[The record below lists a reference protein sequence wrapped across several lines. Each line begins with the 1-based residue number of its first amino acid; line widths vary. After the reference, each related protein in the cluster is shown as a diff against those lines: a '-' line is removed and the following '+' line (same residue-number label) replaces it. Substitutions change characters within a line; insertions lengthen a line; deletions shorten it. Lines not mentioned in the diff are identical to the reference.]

1 LACTG
6 LFDEGV
12 RRWKKDWNPQVS
24 PYLTAPPLLP
34 VTNNV
39 PSPPS
44 AGSPRAFAALQ
55 VPGYGM
61 YMLGSGLA
69 MTADSIEHVISYWI
83 VFQKFQSPALAGY
96 AVISHWLPFLLFS
109 VSAGALADRLDPRR
123 IIQAG
128 MLLFIG
134 CSLGWGVLFMTGAL
148 ELWHAVVL
156 FSLHGIAGV
165 LWGPASQLLIHHI
178 VGPEHLHSAVRLL
191 SMSRVAGLLGGPAVG
206 GAMLLAFGPSASVII
221 GALMY
226 LPLTLW
232 LVRAPFQRKAHQEAP
247 RGERAGIVATA
258 REIAGN
264 RVVVSMTLLAGATS
278 FVIGNAFQAQ
288 MPEFAADLGHGDADV
303 YYSMLLAANA
313 AGALT
318 AGMILESRGVR
329 HAEPRIAFGLVILWC
344 LCMGGFAVSSVYSL
358 SLGLLFAA
366 GFLNLAFGAMSQTLV
381 QMHAPPAIRGRVI
394 GLYGTSFNGMRAFS
408 GVTIG
413 VAGSLVGVHW
423 SLAISAVALAVITA
437 ALYAFDQRSGVPR
450 A

>member
-1 LACTG
+1 VNNTNA
-6 LFDEGV
+6 
-12 RRWKKDWNPQVS
+12 S
-24 PYLTAPPLLP
+24 PT
-34 VTNNV
+34 
-39 PSPPS
+39 
-44 AGSPRAFAALQ
+44 AGSPQAFAALQ

-69 MTADSIEHVISYWI
+69 MTADSIEHVISYWM

-134 CSLGWGVLFMTGAL
+134 CSLGWGLLFMTGTL

-178 VGPEHLHSAVRLL
+178 VGPEQLHSAVRLL

-232 LVRAPFQRKAHQEAP
+232 LVRAPFKRKAHQEKP
-247 RGERAGIVATA
+247 RAGRAGILATA

-318 AGMILESRGVR
+318 AGMILESRGVG
-329 HAEPRIAFGLVILWC
+329 HAEPRIAFALVALWC
-344 LCMGGFAVSSVYSL
+344 LCMGGFAVSSVYAL
-358 SLGLLFAA
+358 SLMLLFAA

-381 QMHAPPAIRGRVI
+381 QIHASPAIRGRVI

-413 VAGSLVGVHW
+413 MGGSLVGVHW
-423 SLAISAVALAVITA
+423 SLAISAVVLFVITA
-437 ALYAFDQRSGVPR
+437 GLYVFDRRSGAAQP
-450 A
+450 

>member
-1 LACTG
+1 
-6 LFDEGV
+6 
-12 RRWKKDWNPQVS
+12 
-24 PYLTAPPLLP
+24 
-34 VTNNV
+34 
-39 PSPPS
+39 
-44 AGSPRAFAALQ
+44 
-55 VPGYGM
+55 M

-69 MTADSIEHVISYWI
+69 MTADSIEHVISYWM

-109 VSAGALADRLDPRR
+109 VLAGALADRLDPRR

-134 CSLGWGVLFMTGAL
+134 CSLGWGVLFMTGTL

-156 FSLHGIAGV
+156 FSLHGMAGV
-165 LWGPASQLLIHHI
+165 MWGPASQLLIHHI
-178 VGPEHLHSAVRLL
+178 VGPEQLHSAVRLL

-232 LVRAPFQRKAHQEAP
+232 LVRAPFRRKAQHETP
-247 RGERAGIVATA
+247 RGGRGGILATA

-288 MPEFAADLGHGDADV
+288 MPEFAADLGHGAADV

-329 HAEPRIAFGLVILWC
+329 QAEPRIAFGLVMLWC
-344 LCMGGFAVSSVYSL
+344 LCMGGFAVSTVYLL
-358 SLGLLFAA
+358 SLALLFAA
-366 GFLNLAFGAMSQTLV
+366 GLLNLAFGAMSQTLV

-408 GVTIG
+408 GVTVG
-413 VAGSLVGVHW
+413 MGGSLVGVHW
-423 SLAISAVALAVITA
+423 SLALSAVALAVITA
-437 ALYAFDQRSGVPR
+437 GLYVLDQRSGAPQP
-450 A
+450 

>member
-1 LACTG
+1 M
-6 LFDEGV
+6 
-12 RRWKKDWNPQVS
+12 
-24 PYLTAPPLLP
+24 
-34 VTNNV
+34 TNNV
-39 PSPPS
+39 PPPASP
-44 AGSPRAFAALQ
+44 GSPKTFAPQTRAPQAFAALQ

-69 MTADSIEHVISYWI
+69 MTADSIEHVISYWM

-109 VSAGALADRLDPRR
+109 VTAGALADRLDPRR

-134 CSLGWGVLFMTGAL
+134 CSLGWGVLFMTGTL

-156 FSLHGIAGV
+156 FSLHGFAGV

-178 VGPEHLHSAVRLL
+178 VGHEQLHSAVRLL

-206 GAMLLAFGPSASVII
+206 GAMLLAFGPSTSVII

-232 LVRAPFQRKAHQEAP
+232 LVRAPFRRKAHQEPPQETP
-247 RGERAGIVATA
+247 RGGRGGILATA
-258 REIAGN
+258 REVAGN

-344 LCMGGFAVSSVYSL
+344 LCMGGFAVSSVYLL
-358 SLGLLFAA
+358 SLALLFGA
-366 GFLNLAFGAMSQTLV
+366 GLLNLAFGAMSQTLV

-408 GVTIG
+408 GVTVG
-413 VAGSLVGVHW
+413 MGGSLVGVHW
-423 SLAISAVALAVITA
+423 SLAVSAVALAIITA
-437 ALYAFDQRSGVPR
+437 GLYVFDRRSEAPPR
-450 A
+450 